1 LAHSATLLTNGMVL
15 VAGGANGNGSALS
28 TAELFNPTTGRFT
41 VTHNLNAARLFH
53 TATMLDHGQVLV
65 AGGNN
70 SVAALASA
78 ERFTIQ
84 NLFVPTG
91 SMRSARTFHSATLLD
106 SAGLIG
112 QVLVA
117 GGFGSAA
124 LASTEIFNPITGTF
138 RAAASLKF
146 ARLVHTATLLN
157 DGSVLIAG
165 GENKQNGV
173 ALAPAELLDLNTG
186 KFVVAANLHFPRLFH
201 TATRLPSGFVLIAG
215 GTNNV
220 TVVSN
225 AELFVP

>member
-53 TATMLDHGQVLV
+53 TATMLDNGQVLV

-173 ALAPAELLDLNTG
+173 ALAPRSCLISIP
-186 KFVVAANLHFPRLFH
+186 ANL
-201 TATRLPSGFVLIAG
+201 
-215 GTNNV
+215 
-220 TVVSN
+220 
-225 AELFVP
+225 